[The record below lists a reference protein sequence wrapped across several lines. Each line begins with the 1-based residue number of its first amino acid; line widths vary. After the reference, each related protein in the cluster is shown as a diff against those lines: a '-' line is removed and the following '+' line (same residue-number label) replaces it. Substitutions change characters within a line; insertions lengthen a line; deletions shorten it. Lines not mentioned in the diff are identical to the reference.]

1 MPNNKVAYFENIWEE
16 QYGKVFEEEMSRE
29 YSEADDNYRE
39 AAKYGEERPALDV
52 DVFEYSEENKEVF
65 GLGEVENR
73 EQQDKF
79 DSGRSNARRFGD
91 SEGSGSIVITLYQ
104 LE

>member
-1 MPNNKVAYFENIWEE
+1 MSNNKVAYFKNIWEE
-16 QYGKVFEEEMSRE
+16 QYGKDFEEELSRE

-39 AAKYGEERPALDV
+39 AAKYGEERSALDV

-73 EQQDKF
+73 EQQDKLN
-79 DSGRSNARRFGD
+79 SGRSNAHSFSD
-91 SEGSGSIVITLYQ
+91 SEGIRNKIKKMIYQ
-104 LE
+104 